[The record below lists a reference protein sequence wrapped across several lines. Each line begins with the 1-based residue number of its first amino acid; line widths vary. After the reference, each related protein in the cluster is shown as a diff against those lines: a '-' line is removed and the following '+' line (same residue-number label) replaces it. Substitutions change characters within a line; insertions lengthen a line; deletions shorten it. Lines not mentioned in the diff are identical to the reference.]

1 MEVSGAGKAWN
12 DRRFFYWIYLA
23 SDASAQ
29 AKWLDNLIKKKK
41 ESIWPYSKTF
51 SDSLLKNL
59 T

>member
-29 AKWLDNLIKKKK
+29 AKWLHNLIKKKD
-41 ESIWPYSKTF
+41 PFDHTVRL
-51 SDSLLKNL
+51 SLVHYEKI
-59 T
+59 

>member
-29 AKWLDNLIKKKK
+29 AKWLHNLTLKKK
-41 ESIWPYSKTF
+41 YLVNHTVRL
-51 SDSLLKNL
+51 SLIHYEKI
-59 T
+59 